1 MLKHGVG
8 DNGVKL
14 PQFKPDRLPSC
25 CDKGAVISSER
36 LRSVTLPVLGWSV
49 VATSLSVQ
57 RGGFT
62 LIELLVVIAIIAI
75 LAGMILP
82 ALAGAQAK
90 GRMAVCYGNL
100 RQVAV
105 GTKMYADDNRDW
117 FHFYVNPDGVPTVPN
132 GGQWTLAPDKNET
145 LDIRNPS
152 HAQIAYWGVA
162 YASYF
167 GNSRRVF
174 RCPAAKVVDE
184 WRELGLAFPS
194 DYWLNSS
201 YGINRFVASV
211 PPDPLSAEPNKVRR
225 VTDIPSPQTTVFAQ
239 DAAEQRCEG
248 PEDTLGVFPG
258 YEECLVQWKYKLAS
272 FYKGR
277 RMEFEW
283 FRHNRRCATLWIPG
297 NVSSVPYT
305 PRGVDFRW
313 YTGDVPLEA
322 PRF

>member
-1 MLKHGVG
+1 MLKCGVR
-8 DNGVKL
+8 DNGVKSSG
-14 PQFKPDRLPSC
+14 FGTERLLSR
-25 CDKGAVISSER
+25 CDNGAVISSDR
-36 LRSVTLPVLGWSV
+36 LRNVTRTVLDGAV
-49 VATSLSVQ
+49 VSPLSSEH
-57 RGGFT
+57 RGAFT

-100 RQVAV
+100 RQVAM
-105 GTKMYADDNRDW
+105 GTKMYADDNRDS
-117 FHFYVNPDGVPTVPN
+117 FHYYINPDGVPTVPN

-145 LDIRNPS
+145 LDVRNQS
-152 HAQIAYWGVA
+152 HVQIAYWGVA

-174 RCPAAKVVDE
+174 RCPSAKVVDE

-201 YGINRFVASV
+201 YGINRFIASV
-211 PPDPLSAEPNKVRR
+211 PPDPVFAEPNKVRR

-239 DAAEQRCEG
+239 DSAEQRCEG
-248 PEDTLGVFPG
+248 AEDTLGVFPG
-258 YEECLVQWKYKLAS
+258 YDECLVQWKYKLAS

-297 NVSSVPYT
+297 NVSSIPYT

-313 YTGDVPLEA
+313 YTGEVPLES